1 MKKESRFSLDLT
13 RISGLAQ
20 DVLAGDESAKAQ
32 LTAAFEPLILESGN
46 KLQKAIAAS
55 GLDPLDILQ
64 EGRIAAF
71 KLTSR
76 IDPNRIDK
84 FHAFVRRRV
93 GNAMIDFMRKN
104 GAPVSRADWRG
115 YRENE
120 PEAVSR
126 VTKSAPLRIGMETTD
141 QKGDKMVFDPANET
155 EVDPLNLI
163 ASTQLRTEL
172 ERILP
177 IAIPFQ
183 LHSAMLRQHLL
194 LGRTHEQIAD
204 DFGSTLGSVETTI
217 SRLKERL
224 RNSPEILELFGRKE
238 PPSSGAVRGKMK
250 NEGEPEKR
258 LRQLLRSFPRSVTP
272 RFQEKLAYLLR
283 MGVPSDFFGNL
294 DHVSRL
300 TLERLKTRV
309 PLFLRAGILHLLTR
323 AHVHRYSDEEIKRE
337 IIPRLVKL
345 RAAEAQNL
353 TVFNAQKVELLL
365 KHKVPENHHHL
376 FFGIHPADFGEQRK
390 RYSMF
395 AGRGL
400 MDFARPYHF
409 STQITPQELQKR
421 ILPGYKR
428 MKRTGVTSPSL
439 AEIIEYF
446 NFDPLHPVAVAA
458 KYNNRIA
465 LKWIKERWPLFRAAG
480 VEHLAVGAYFSK
492 VHTTAEVKSKIIPAL
507 VRRKKKFEETV
518 GKANW
523 PSLLEKIR
531 YCRSIGAHHLANSP
545 AIMNLLIT
553 VERLKDR
560 MPLFVESGLV
570 HLARAEYFTTRY
582 DEQRIKK
589 DVIPRLQ
596 KRQERALSQTK
607 RATRHN
613 KGLDKA

>member
-194 LGRTHEQIAD
+194 FGMTHEPITNY
-204 DFGSTLGSVETTI
+204 FWFSYCT
-217 SRLKERL
+217 ER
-224 RNSPEILELFGRKE
+224 S
-238 PPSSGAVRGKMK
+238 
-250 NEGEPEKR
+250 
-258 LRQLLRSFPRSVTP
+258 
-272 RFQEKLAYLLR
+272 
-283 MGVPSDFFGNL
+283 
-294 DHVSRL
+294 
-300 TLERLKTRV
+300 
-309 PLFLRAGILHLLTR
+309 
-323 AHVHRYSDEEIKRE
+323 
-337 IIPRLVKL
+337 
-345 RAAEAQNL
+345 
-353 TVFNAQKVELLL
+353 
-365 KHKVPENHHHL
+365 
-376 FFGIHPADFGEQRK
+376 
-390 RYSMF
+390 
-395 AGRGL
+395 
-400 MDFARPYHF
+400 
-409 STQITPQELQKR
+409 
-421 ILPGYKR
+421 
-428 MKRTGVTSPSL
+428 
-439 AEIIEYF
+439 
-446 NFDPLHPVAVAA
+446 
-458 KYNNRIA
+458 
-465 LKWIKERWPLFRAAG
+465 
-480 VEHLAVGAYFSK
+480 
-492 VHTTAEVKSKIIPAL
+492 
-507 VRRKKKFEETV
+507 
-518 GKANW
+518 
-523 PSLLEKIR
+523 
-531 YCRSIGAHHLANSP
+531 
-545 AIMNLLIT
+545 
-553 VERLKDR
+553 
-560 MPLFVESGLV
+560 
-570 HLARAEYFTTRY
+570 
-582 DEQRIKK
+582 
-589 DVIPRLQ
+589 
-596 KRQERALSQTK
+596 
-607 RATRHN
+607 RHN
-613 KGLDKA
+613 YTFFI